1 MLPTKTHDDL
11 RWTRAK
17 VHIGVIVLTAAFTIS
32 LLSQDV
38 RFHELNRELQ
48 ALEAQRVQC
57 EEERI
62 KLNLLFEKNRN
73 PARIRAIAGTE
84 LGMITP
90 NVTSVRNLE
99 RTE

>member
-1 MLPTKTHDDL
+1 MQSTKNIEDL

-17 VHIGVIVLTAAFTIS
+17 VHIGVIAVTAAFAIS

-48 ALEAQRVQC
+48 ALEAERVRC

-62 KLNLLFEKNRN
+62 KLNLCYEKSRN
-73 PARIRAIAGTE
+73 PARIRAIAGTD

-90 NVTSVRNLE
+90 NVTNVRNLE
-99 RTE
+99 RVE